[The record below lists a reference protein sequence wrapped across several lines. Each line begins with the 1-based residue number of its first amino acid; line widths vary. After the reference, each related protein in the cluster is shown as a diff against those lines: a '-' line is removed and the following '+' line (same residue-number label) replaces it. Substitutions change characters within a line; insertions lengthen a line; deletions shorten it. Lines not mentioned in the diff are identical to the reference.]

1 MVFSTSPFLQF
12 KATSLLFYRY
22 AFLALALI
30 SFLLIVF
37 NYSSL
42 NNSEFNMLTEEE
54 SIDVTGYRAE
64 SQFEVDQNG
73 SIILSCAIQ
82 SVLPNE
88 KCGLEFDFVKASFF
102 C

>member
-64 SQFEVDQNG
+64 S
-73 SIILSCAIQ
+73 
-82 SVLPNE
+82 
-88 KCGLEFDFVKASFF
+88 
-102 C
+102 